1 MLTNNYHVTL
11 LLHVP
16 QLLLSDPRS
25 GQAPLHGAKLLLVH
39 MQAPDLQVLPEGHY
53 I

>member
-1 MLTNNYHVTL
+1 
-11 LLHVP
+11 
-16 QLLLSDPRS
+16 
-25 GQAPLHGAKLLLVH
+25 LHGAKLLLVH